1 MKKKIVQATVTA
13 MLVSSMVV
21 CPVFAEPSIDDL
33 KDNKA
38 AVEGEVTSLQSQLT
52 SILDKINTLESDL
65 SKKQEEIEKA
75 NVDLEE
81 AIVQQQKQF
90 ADMKKRIQ
98 YMYEAGN
105 GNELEIL
112 LSAENFSDLINKA
125 EYIPNVHE

>member
-1 MKKKIVQATVTA
+1 MGEYEEKIVQATVTA

-90 ADMKKRIQ
+90 ADMKNESSICMKRE
-98 YMYEAGN
+98 MEMN
-105 GNELEIL
+105 WR
-112 LSAENFSDLINKA
+112 SFSPRKIFR
-125 EYIPNVHE
+125 I